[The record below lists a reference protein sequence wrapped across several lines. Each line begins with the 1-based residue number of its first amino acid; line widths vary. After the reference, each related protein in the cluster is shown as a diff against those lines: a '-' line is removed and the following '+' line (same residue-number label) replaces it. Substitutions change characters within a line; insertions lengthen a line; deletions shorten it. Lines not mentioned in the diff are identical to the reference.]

1 MTQNERIGGD
11 FRWGIWGTDMIA
23 SSFAADIA
31 ASAGMRVVAVCS
43 HTTQTAQAFCRH
55 IGINKAFGNPHA
67 FLADPEIDAVYIASP
82 NMLHVE
88 QALDAIMAGKAC
100 LIEKP
105 LSLDPE
111 GARQIETASK
121 ARNIFAMEAMWTRFL
136 PAAQAVKHAID
147 ASRIGTVTHIEADLS
162 YSRAYD
168 PESRFFSPALGGGAA
183 FDLGVYPLS
192 LALYFLGL
200 PEKVD
205 GHCQRAASGVDL
217 RSEFNL
223 GWPSATAWI
232 SCGFDR
238 DGENRMLIEGTD
250 GAILIH
256 PPFLKAQ
263 RLTFFSRSA
272 LHSPFGPK
280 TARAASVTSSIA
292 CRCPA
297 AQSKLMPLQA
307 TGFNFRHKPCAMP
320 SGAGKFP
327 PPSCRWHRARRSPIS
342 SAGFWY
348 RVRSCFSSC
357 KRQPPDP
364 HY

>member
-1 MTQNERIGGD
+1 MV
-11 FRWGIWGTDMIA
+11 A

-43 HTTQTAQAFCRH
+43 HTTQTAHAFCRH
-55 IGINKAFGNPHA
+55 VGINKAFGNPHA

-88 QALDAIMAGKAC
+88 QALEAIMAGKAC

-136 PAAQAVKHAID
+136 PAVQAVKHAID
-147 ASRIGTVTHIEADLS
+147 AGRIGTVTHIEADLS

-192 LALYFLGL
+192 LAHYFRGL
-200 PEKVD
+200 PEKID

-223 GWPSATAWI
+223 GWPGATARI

-280 TARAASVTSSIA
+280 NSKGRIGNIINRLPLPGHTIETHAFAGNGLQFQAQAVRDAIRRGEISTPIM
-292 CRCPA
+292 PL
-297 AQSKLMPLQA
+297 AQSAAVADIISRVLV
-307 TGFNFRHKPCAMP
+307 
-320 SGAGKFP
+320 SG
-327 PPSCRWHRARRSPIS
+327 
-342 SAGFWY
+342 
-348 RVRSCFSSC
+348 
-357 KRQPPDP
+357 
-364 HY
+364 

>member
-136 PAAQAVKHAID
+136 PAVQAVKHAID

-272 LHSPFGPK
+272 LHSPCGPK
-280 TARAASVTSSIA
+280 NSKGRIGNIINRLPLPGRTIETHAFAGNGLQFQAQAVRDAIRRGEISTPIM
-292 CRCPA
+292 PL
-297 AQSKLMPLQA
+297 AQSAAVADIISRVLV
-307 TGFNFRHKPCAMP
+307 
-320 SGAGKFP
+320 SG
-327 PPSCRWHRARRSPIS
+327 
-342 SAGFWY
+342 
-348 RVRSCFSSC
+348 
-357 KRQPPDP
+357 
-364 HY
+364 